1 MAFAD
6 TSMLGQDV
14 WQETLVAGRGRMK
27 VVASSLLAGTLVL
40 VGVAAA
46 KDVPDVPQ
54 MAPMALNSYT
64 WVPRNIGTA
73 NVLDLDG
80 DLIGRV
86 QKFNVD
92 QSGKPQGL
100 GIWLS
105 GSGKVIDVAA
115 SNISYDEGQNIVTV
129 GLNRGQLAQISRE
142 PHQ

>member
-1 MAFAD
+1 VTFAD
-6 TSMLGQDV
+6 ASVLGHDA
-14 WQETLVAGRGRMK
+14 WRGTLFADRGRMK
-27 VVASSLLAGTLVL
+27 LIASSLLAGSLVL
-40 VGVAAA
+40 IGIAAA

-73 NVLDLDG
+73 NVFDLDG

-86 QKFNVD
+86 QKFDVD
-92 QSGKPQGL
+92 QNGKPKGL

-115 SNISYDEGQNIVTV
+115 SNISYDEQQNIVTV
-129 GLNRGQLAQISRE
+129 GLNRNQIAKTSE
-142 PHQ
+142 